1 MTIQVKL
8 FGDLRKRDPKVE
20 VIGGSSTIVTLDES
34 HIERVSDILKKLN
47 IEETEVS
54 HIFVNGKYSG
64 PRKKVQNS
72 DIVSLFPKNMG
83 LLYKWYFHRDEDE

>member
-1 MTIQVKL
+1 MEVTGGASIIVTI
-8 FGDLRKRDPKVE
+8 DDPK
-20 VIGGSSTIVTLDES
+20 
-34 HIERVSDILKKLN
+34 IERVSDILKKLN

-54 HIFVNGKYSG
+54 HNFVNGKYSG
-64 PRKKVQNS
+64 FRKKVLNN